1 MGQGIRRRALALG
14 ALLVLVVVPGA
25 TVNAQDDQGGTLSF
39 AVSTDVSTFDPSLA
53 YDALSQEMVHLV
65 FDSLITYDDA
75 GALVPGLADLPVI
88 SADGLTYTFTI
99 RSDVPFVRHGEIV
112 RTMTA
117 DDVVS
122 SINRLLRPDVLPY
135 PSPIGPSYLA
145 AMVGA
150 PAVLDGTAETATGV
164 KALDAHTVEI
174 SLDHPDRGV
183 LNILA
188 SSFGAVLPGELAG
201 TDAAKFGADPVGT
214 GPYTLES
221 YAPGVGATFARNPH
235 YWQPDMPKADAID
248 VRLLVPPD
256 AQVSQARTGDLDIAG
271 DQIPSADWTSLS
283 TDPALADRIVATDP
297 LEVVY
302 LTLDTSGPDSP
313 FADVRVRQAVSHAI
327 DKQNLLRLAGG
338 RGTIAGCL
346 LPAAVPGGDPA
357 CDPYPYSVDAAKA
370 LMAEAGNSGFSTQLY
385 TTPTSRDLGQAIAA
399 DLAVIGIDAEVIA
412 QDFDV
417 WLGTVGTPHGAPMAF
432 TGWGS
437 GFPDPSEF
445 IDPLVTC
452 GAAVEGGS
460 NLSWYCDPALDT
472 DLAAARQLT
481 DRAELTATYADLQ
494 DRVMAA
500 APIVPLRF
508 PTRTVLKSDRLP
520 TFTELDP
527 VWIWDLATYP
537 ITQ

>member
-1 MGQGIRRRALALG
+1 
-14 ALLVLVVVPGA
+14 
-25 TVNAQDDQGGTLSF
+25 
-39 AVSTDVSTFDPSLA
+39 
-53 YDALSQEMVHLV
+53 
-65 FDSLITYDDA
+65 
-75 GALVPGLADLPVI
+75 
-88 SADGLTYTFTI
+88 
-99 RSDVPFVRHGEIV
+99 
-112 RTMTA
+112 MTA

-122 SINRLLRPDVLPY
+122 SINRLLRPDVMPY
-135 PSPIGPSYLA
+135 PSPIGPSYLTA
-145 AMVGA
+145 IVGA
-150 PAVLDGTAETATGV
+150 QAVLDGTAETATGV
-164 KALDAHTVEI
+164 KAVDDHTVEI
-174 SLDHPDRGV
+174 TLDHPDRGV

-188 SSFGAVLPGELAG
+188 SSFGAVVPAELAG
-201 TDAAKFGADPVGT
+201 TDATAFGADPVGT

-221 YAPGVGATFARNPH
+221 YTPGVGATFARNPH

-256 AQVSQARTGDLDIAG
+256 VQVHAGDSRATSTSPATRSRPRTGR
-271 DQIPSADWTSLS
+271 PSPA
-283 TDPALADRIVATDP
+283 DPALADRIVATDP
-297 LEVVY
+297 LEIVY

-313 FADVRVRQAVSHAI
+313 FTDPLVRQAVSHAI

-346 LPAAVPGGDPA
+346 LPPAVAGGDPA

-370 LMAEAGNSGFSTQLY
+370 LMSQAGNTGFSTQLY
-385 TTPTSRDLGQAIAA
+385 TTPTSRDLGEAIAA
-399 DLAVIGIDAEVIA
+399 DLAVIGIDVEVIA

-452 GAAVEGGS
+452 AAAVEGGS

-481 DRAELTATYADLQ
+481 DRAEIISTYADLQ

-537 ITQ
+537 VTQ

>member
-1 MGQGIRRRALALG
+1 MGLGNRRRALALS
-14 ALLVLVVVPGA
+14 ALLVLGILPGA
-25 TVNAQDDQGGTLSF
+25 AVSAQDDTGGTLSF

-53 YDALSQEMVHLV
+53 YDALSQEMVHLT
-65 FDSLITYDDA
+65 FDSLITFDDK
-75 GALVPGLADLPVI
+75 GAFVPGLADLPVI

-99 RSDVPFVRHGEIV
+99 RPDVSFVRHGEIV

-117 DDVVS
+117 DDVVA
-122 SINRLLRPDVLPY
+122 SINRLLRPDVVPY
-135 PSPIGPSYLA
+135 PSPIGPSYLTA
-145 AMVGA
+145 ISGA
-150 PAVLDGTAETATGV
+150 QAVLEGTAETATGV
-164 KALDAHTVEI
+164 TALDEHTVQI

-188 SSFGAVLPGELAG
+188 SSFGAVLPAELAG
-201 TDAAKFGADPVGT
+201 TDATAFGADPVGT

-221 YAPGVGATFARNPH
+221 YTPGVGVTFARNPH
-235 YWQPDMPKADAID
+235 YWQSDMPKADAID

-256 AQVSQARTGDLDIAG
+256 VQVQQASSGDLDIAG
-271 DQIPSADWTSLS
+271 DQIPSTDWTTLS
-283 TDPALADRIVATDP
+283 TDPAFADRIVATDP
-297 LEVVY
+297 LEFVY

-313 FADVRVRQAVSHAI
+313 FTDPLVRRAVSHAI

-357 CDPYPYSVDAAKA
+357 CDPYPYSVDTAKA
-370 LMAEAGNSGFSTQLY
+370 LMAEAGNTGFATQLY
-385 TTPTSRDLGQAIAA
+385 TTPTSRDLGESIAT
-399 DLAVIGIDAEVIA
+399 DLAVIGIDVEVIP

-417 WLGTVGTPHGAPMAF
+417 FFGTVSTPHGAPMAF

-460 NLSWYCDPALDT
+460 NLSWYCDPALDA

-481 DRAELTATYADLQ
+481 DRDQIISTYAALQ
-494 DRVMAA
+494 DRVMEA

-527 VWIWDLATYP
+527 VWIWDLASYP
-537 ITQ
+537 VTQ

>member
-1 MGQGIRRRALALG
+1 MANRIRRRALALG
-14 ALLVLVVVPGA
+14 ALLLIGLLPA
-25 TVNAQDDQGGTLSF
+25 TTVGAQDAEGGTLSF
-39 AVSTDVSTFDPSLA
+39 AVSTDVTAFDPALA

-65 FDSLITYDDA
+65 FDSLITFDDA
-75 GALVPGLADLPVI
+75 GAFIPGVADLPVI
-88 SADGLTYTFTI
+88 SADGLRYTFTI
-99 RSDVPFVRHGEIV
+99 RPDISFVRHGEIV

-117 DDVVS
+117 DDVVA

-135 PSPIGPSYLA
+135 PSPIGPSYLTA
-145 AMVGA
+145 IAGA
-150 PAVLDGTAETATGV
+150 QAVLDGTAETASGV
-164 KALDAHTVEI
+164 KALDDHTVEV

-188 SSFGAVLPGELAG
+188 SSFGAVVPAELAG
-201 TDAAKFGADPVGT
+201 VDANAFGADPVGT

-221 YAPGVGATFARNPH
+221 YTPGVGVTFARNPH

-256 AQVSQARTGDLDIAG
+256 VQVAQATSGDLDIAG
-271 DQIPSADWTSLS
+271 DQIPSEDWTSLS
-283 TDPALADRIVATDP
+283 TDPAMADRIVATDP
-297 LEVVY
+297 LEFVY
-302 LTLDTSGPDSP
+302 LTLDTSGPESP
-313 FADVRVRQAVSHAI
+313 FTDVLVRQAVSHAI

-357 CDPYPYSVDAAKA
+357 CDPYPYSVDTAKA
-370 LMAEAGNSGFSTQLY
+370 LMSQAGNTGFSTQLY
-385 TTPTSRDLGQAIAA
+385 TTPTSRDLGESIAA
-399 DLAVIGIDAEVIA
+399 DLAVIGIDVEVIP

-417 WLGTVGTPHGAPMAF
+417 FLATVGKPHGAPMAF

-452 GAAVEGGS
+452 AAAVEGGS
-460 NLSWYCDPALDT
+460 NLSWYCDPELDT

-481 DRAELTATYADLQ
+481 DRAQIIETYADIQ

-508 PTRTVLKSDRLP
+508 PTRTILKSDRLP

-537 ITQ
+537 VTQ